1 MISQWKAGG
10 AMSFFEKFALIFTNA
25 KYLESMLTG
34 LQMTLAISVGAA
46 ALGLVLGTIVALA
59 GLSGSKN
66 PLMLLLKLVC
76 KVYVTVIR
84 GTPMALQLFIMA
96 FVILAI
102 RGFPLVVTAII
113 AFGINSGAYVSE
125 NIRGGILS
133 VDIGQTEAGRSL
145 GLTAGATMWYIVIP
159 QAIKNVIPSIGNELI
174 ALIKETSIV
183 SMIGMYDLTAAA
195 KNVGS
200 GQNLANYLAPM
211 TVAALFYLAI
221 VYLLTFIIKRI
232 ERRLRQSDRR

>member
-1 MISQWKAGG
+1 
-10 AMSFFEKFALIFTNA
+10 MSVAEKFVLIFTNT
-25 KYLESMLTG
+25 KYLDSMFAG
-34 LQMTLAISVGAA
+34 LRMTLAISVGAA
-46 ALGLVLGTIVALA
+46 ALGLVLGTVVALV

-66 PLMLLLKLVC
+66 PLVKLLKLIC
-76 KVYVTVIR
+76 TVYVTVIR

-96 FVILAI
+96 FVVLAI
-102 RGFPLVVTAII
+102 RDFPLVITAII

-145 GLTAGATMWYIVIP
+145 GLSAGETMWFIVIP

-195 KNVGS
+195 RNLGS

-211 TVAALFYLAI
+211 TAAALFYLVI
-221 VYLLTFIIKRI
+221 VYFLTFIIKKI